1 MSRSQR
7 SFPVSFISGPG
18 RRSRALPMPLSGSRP
33 RADRLKRSI
42 RDWLPDAVRSRPLSR
57 RRARAP
63 DRSRSAR
70 HGKLHRLTDLIRQ
83 QADHYGFS
91 TFPRREIDISLKIS
105 VRKRKASRSD
115 LSYPPVTIRLKWAY
129 HLALMELSRTVSTNH
144 PGSPLRRSAAG
155 SGPATPRRLGKAAAR
170 FGSSP
175 RLCGLAPVRFGGVAL
190 RRRRWRAAQN
200 RSFKS
205 VFTVIRVACTVPCW
219 WKRKFPVGS

>member
-7 SFPVSFISGPG
+7 LFRVSSISGPG

-144 PGSPLRRSAAG
+144 PGFVVFDEPRQQ
-155 SGPATPRRLGKAAAR
+155 ATREISFQSLLERASVAKASKQQVIFATSESRERLSDFLATIECNFLAFDGYIVQ
-170 FGSSP
+170 
-175 RLCGLAPVRFGGVAL
+175 RL
-190 RRRRWRAAQN
+190 
-200 RSFKS
+200 S
-205 VFTVIRVACTVPCW
+205 
-219 WKRKFPVGS
+219 